1 VPSRRHDASVRDGP
15 PGDTVTDVAADEI
28 DYGTAYSALRDRVI
42 RLVGDASDE
51 QLEARAPATPEWRVR
66 DVLAHVV
73 GVTTDILN
81 GALDGVATDAWTD
94 KQVQTRWKMPV
105 EALIA
110 EWEANGPAID
120 PLIPSFG
127 GAAGQF
133 LTDAVT
139 HEHDIRGALG
149 EPGARGC
156 DAVAISFDWI
166 GALVAGMRDAG
177 GAGAVAIE
185 TECGRF
191 VFGTGAPTRCT
202 ATRFEFVRATTGR
215 RSVSQIEAWRWDGD
229 PRVDTVV
236 LPIFAPRPDP
246 LVE

>member
-1 VPSRRHDASVRDGP
+1 MRDEPRG
-15 PGDTVTDVAADEI
+15 GTVTDVAAEEI
-28 DYGTAYSALRDRVI
+28 DYGTEYAALRDRVVG
-42 RLVGDASDE
+42 LVGDASDE

-81 GALDGVATDAWTD
+81 GAMDGVATDAWTD
-94 KQVQTRWKMPV
+94 RQVQTRRDVPV
-105 EALIA
+105 DALIA

-139 HEHDIRGALG
+139 HEQDIRGALG
-149 EPGARGC
+149 VPGAREC
-156 DAVAISFDWI
+156 DAIAICFDWI
-166 GALVAGMRDAG
+166 GALVAGMRDAD

-185 TECGRF
+185 TECGRS

-202 ATRFEFVRATTGR
+202 ASRFEFVRAATGR
-215 RSVSQIEAWRWDGD
+215 RSVSQIEAWGWDGD
-229 PRVDTVV
+229 PRLDTVV
-236 LPIFAPRPDP
+236 LPIFTARPEP

>member
-1 VPSRRHDASVRDGP
+1 M
-15 PGDTVTDVAADEI
+15 AAEEI

-42 RLVGDASDE
+42 ALVGDASDD

-73 GVTTDILN
+73 GVTADILS
-81 GALDGVATDAWTD
+81 GAMDGVATDAWTD
-94 KQVQTRWKMPV
+94 KQVQTRRDAPV
-105 EALIA
+105 DALLA

-133 LTDAVT
+133 LTDALT
-139 HEHDIRGALG
+139 HEQDIRGALG
-149 EPGARGC
+149 TPGAREC
-156 DAVAISFDWI
+156 DAMAIAFDWI
-166 GALVAGMRDAG
+166 GALVGGMRDAG
-177 GAGAVAIE
+177 GAGALEIG
-185 TECGRF
+185 TECGHS

-202 ATRFEFVRATTGR
+202 ATRFEFLRATTGR
-215 RSVSQIEAWRWDGD
+215 RSVSQIEAWGWDGD

-236 LPIFAPRPDP
+236 LPIFTPRPGP